1 MNLRPSGYEPDEL
14 PGCSTPRWCGFR
26 EEAMVGVG
34 FRALTGGPGD
44 DLLSHRWACSTI
56 GAQGFHG
63 RVRNGVGWVT
73 LAVITR
79 PSGQGC
85 PDGLALLDSGPSGQ
99 GCQDLGRFWRSRSWR
114 VVWSNSY
121 SSMVSARSWRGA
133 SSVERLGSV
142 SSTPCGASTAD
153 LSTWW
158 SSTALIARPGFEVGF
173 PLRCFQRLSCP
184 DLATQLCRWHDNWS
198 TRGPSTPVLSY

>member
-1 MNLRPSGYEPDEL
+1 M
-14 PGCSTPRWCGFR
+14 
-26 EEAMVGVG
+26 
-34 FRALTGGPGD
+34 
-44 DLLSHRWACSTI
+44 

-79 PSGQGC
+79 PSGQGLTGR
-85 PDGLALLDSGPSGQ
+85 PGLLGFGPSGQ
-99 GCQDLGRFWRSRSWR
+99 CAGAGRPAHGVVRR
-114 VVWSNSY
+114 VVPVLAGFVWSSLC
-121 SSMVSARSWRGA
+121 SSMVLARSWSGA
-133 SSVERLGSV
+133 SSIERLGSV

-158 SSTALIARPGFEVGF
+158 SATALIARPGFEGGF

-198 TRGPSTPVLSY
+198 TRDPSTPVLSY

>member
-14 PGCSTPRWCGFR
+14 PGCSTPRWCRVVG
-26 EEAMVGVG
+26 EEAMGGEGFPDRRARRRPTLPRVG
-34 FRALTGGPGD
+34 
-44 DLLSHRWACSTI
+44 SQYHRRTRVSRPSSEW
-56 GAQGFHG
+56 G
-63 RVRNGVGWVT
+63 RVGHLGCDHRAVRSGVARMSAAGGGLF
-73 LAVITR
+73 LAGL
-79 PSGQGC
+79 SGRTGC
-85 PDGLALLDSGPSGQ
+85 
-99 GCQDLGRFWRSRSWR
+99 
-114 VVWSNSY
+114 
-121 SSMVSARSWRGA
+121 MVGARSWRGA

-158 SSTALIARPGFEVGF
+158 SSTALLARPGFEGGF